1 MVFPLPDSCHCERTC
16 AYAGDVCWLDD
27 VTVMRRIMAI
37 LLGATLLQ
45 LITTAVE
52 MRWRGT
58 GDAVRLFLFA
68 GAIAYSVSAHAG
80 ARVSARPSR
89 HVADERFSGLRRR
102 TVTLRL
108 KSPRKSSRANAV
120 AAE

>member
-1 MVFPLPDSCHCERTC
+1 VPDSCHCEHTC

-37 LLGATLLQ
+37 LLGAMLLQ
-45 LITTAVE
+45 LITAAIE
-52 MRWRGT
+52 MRWGGT
-58 GDAVRLFLFA
+58 GDAIRLFLFA
-68 GAIAYSVSAHAG
+68 GAVAYSVSAHSG

-89 HVADERFSGLRRR
+89 HIADERFSGLHRR
-102 TVTLRL
+102 TVTLHL
-108 KSPRKSSRANAV
+108 KSPQKSSRANAV